1 MRFLKSTFSRLPV
14 PAGASL
20 KDKDVML
27 ATWFGT
33 GLIRPA
39 PGTVGTLAALPFG
52 YVIAALG
59 GPIALFI
66 AAVIVFG
73 AGLWAAKHYT
83 KKSSIE
89 DDPSIVID
97 EVAGLFIAALPAGHN
112 LFLWAAAFL
121 LFRFFD
127 IWKPWPVSKAD
138 RDLKGA
144 AGVMV
149 DDALAGVYA
158 LFGVA
163 IFSLFFMDQ

>member
-14 PAGASL
+14 PVGASL
-20 KDKDVML
+20 KDKDVLL

-66 AAVIVFG
+66 AAVFVFG
-73 AGLWAAKHYT
+73 AGFWAAKHYT
-83 KKSSIE
+83 KKSGIE

-97 EVAGLFIAALPAGHN
+97 EAAGLFIAALPAGHN
-112 LFLWAAAFL
+112 LLLWLVAFV
-121 LFRFFD
+121 LFRLFD
-127 IWKPWPVSKAD
+127 VWKPWPVSWAERKFT
-138 RDLKGA
+138 GA
-144 AGVMV
+144 MGVMV
-149 DDALAGVYA
+149 DDVLAGVYA

-163 IFSLFFMDQ
+163 IFSLFFMGQ

>member
-1 MRFLKSTFSRLPV
+1 MRFLKSTFSHLPL
-14 PAGASL
+14 PAGASM

-39 PGTVGTLAALPFG
+39 PGTMGTLAALPFG

-59 GPIALFI
+59 GPPALFV
-66 AAVIVFG
+66 AAVAVFA

-83 KKSSIE
+83 RKSGIE

-97 EVAGLFIAALPAGHN
+97 EVAGLFIAALPAGQN
-112 LFLWAAAFL
+112 IFLWAMAFL

-127 IWKPWPVSKAD
+127 VWKPWPVSKAD
-138 RDLKGA
+138 RELKGA

-158 LFGVA
+158 LFGTS
-163 IFSLFFMDQ
+163 ILSLFFLG